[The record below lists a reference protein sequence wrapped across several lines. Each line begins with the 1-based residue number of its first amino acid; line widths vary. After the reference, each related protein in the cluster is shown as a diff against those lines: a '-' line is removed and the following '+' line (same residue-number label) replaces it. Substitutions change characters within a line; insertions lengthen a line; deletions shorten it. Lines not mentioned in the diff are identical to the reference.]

1 MIQGAPLNRP
11 TEGEPGSPRVSV
23 ISPFLNAEKFLAES
37 VESVLAQDYQDFEIL
52 LVDDGSTDDSTRIA
66 VEFATR
72 YRGRVKYLEHEGH
85 ANRGTCASRNLAV
98 REARGELLAFIDAD
112 DRWRPS
118 KLSDQVALL
127 DRMPGVDA
135 VCGRV
140 NYWASHEGG
149 EDRVVTTGHVINA
162 PVRPPEALVCMY
174 PLGNAA
180 PPCPSDLL
188 MRRGIVEDI
197 GGFEE
202 AFVGPLQLYEDQAFL
217 SKFYLLGTIYCDDRV
232 WLDYRLH
239 EDSCDARVARAGL
252 YDDVRKHYLHWL
264 ETYLASQELSSNAEV
279 ELALKRAWYPYR
291 RPRLSAFQR
300 RLGRVARK
308 VLRR

>member
-1 MIQGAPLNRP
+1 MSQAAPLNNP
-11 TEGEPGSPRVSV
+11 VEGTPASPRVSV
-23 ISPFLNAEKFLAES
+23 ISTFLNAEKHLAES
-37 VESVLAQDYQDFEIL
+37 VESVLAQNYQDFEIL
-52 LVDDGSTDDSTRIA
+52 LVDDGSTDESTCIA
-66 VEFATR
+66 IEFATR
-72 YRGRVKYLEHEGH
+72 YRGRVRYLEHEGH

-118 KLSDQVALL
+118 KLSDQIALL

-135 VCGRV
+135 VCGSV
-140 NYWASHEGG
+140 NYWASHDGG
-149 EDRVVTTGHVINA
+149 EDRIVTTGHVLNQ
-162 PVRPPEALVCMY
+162 PVRPPEALVSLY

-188 MRRGIVEDI
+188 MRREIVEDI

-217 SKFYLLGTIYCDDRV
+217 SKFYLIGTIYFDDRV

-239 EDSCDARVARAGL
+239 EDSCDARVARAGA
-252 YDDVRKHYLHWL
+252 YDDVRQHYLGWL
-264 ETYLASQELSSNAEV
+264 ETYLASKRSSSNTGV
-279 ELALKRAWYPYR
+279 WLALNRAWFPYR
-291 RPRLSAFQR
+291 HPRLSAFR
-300 RLGRVARK
+300 RRIGHVARK
-308 VLRR
+308 VLGR